1 MVTPF
6 LEPLHN
12 TVLSLRR
19 TFPRNTC
26 IIKCL
31 KQRRGVG
38 EEKGGVTEDMLGVLK
53 RGLFL
58 PHDEIWN
65 ELLPDPLSNLFYELS
80 VIKSSGGHFEEQTR

>member
-1 MVTPF
+1 M
-6 LEPLHN
+6 
-12 TVLSLRR
+12 
-19 TFPRNTC
+19 
-26 IIKCL
+26 
-31 KQRRGVG
+31 
-38 EEKGGVTEDMLGVLK
+38 TEDMLGVLK